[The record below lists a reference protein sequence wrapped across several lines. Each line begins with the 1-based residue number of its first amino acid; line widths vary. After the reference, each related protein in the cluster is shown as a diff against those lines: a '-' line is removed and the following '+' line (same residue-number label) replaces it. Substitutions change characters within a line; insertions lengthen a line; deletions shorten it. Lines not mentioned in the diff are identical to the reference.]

1 MGRKRKNVINKHKK
15 CSTRYCNN
23 KPSAYGTDNYCE
35 ECRKYLNQKR
45 ELKKKNLWGGN
56 YLYVYFSGNNAL
68 NSLYVGLTHNYVNR
82 HEEHLRSNKV
92 FIREELWHKRVV
104 YKLSDDI
111 NHKELEFLEYKLI
124 QFYKNRSKLLTNEK
138 KMNKRIYDNIPSE
151 RQTELNK
158 MLAMEIKSNGFFVD
172 INKNYNRQKSEVV
185 DINYLQN
192 KKILHVC
199 RQEELEKVIS

>member
-82 HEEHLRSNKV
+82 HEEHLRSDKV
-92 FIREELWHKRVV
+92 FIKEELWHK
-104 YKLSDDI
+104 S
-111 NHKELEFLEYKLI
+111 
-124 QFYKNRSKLLTNEK
+124 
-138 KMNKRIYDNIPSE
+138 
-151 RQTELNK
+151 
-158 MLAMEIKSNGFFVD
+158 
-172 INKNYNRQKSEVV
+172 
-185 DINYLQN
+185 
-192 KKILHVC
+192 
-199 RQEELEKVIS
+199 

>member
-1 MGRKRKNVINKHKK
+1 MIKCLSKRN
-15 CSTRYCNN
+15 
-23 KPSAYGTDNYCE
+23 YG
-35 ECRKYLNQKR
+35 
-45 ELKKKNLWGGN
+45 
-56 YLYVYFSGNNAL
+56 
-68 NSLYVGLTHNYVNR
+68 
-82 HEEHLRSNKV
+82 
-92 FIREELWHKRVV
+92 
-104 YKLSDDI
+104 I

-124 QFYKNRSKLLTNEK
+124 QFCKNRSKLLTNEK